1 MNARNMLSF
10 LLVTLVVISVAPGV
24 VRAEADTP
32 IIRITGSAATKDAIN
47 LGGLTATGAQ
57 AKLFL
62 RTLMADLERSG
73 WFKVETA
80 GSTKVSGTVT
90 DAGASV
96 QTACAVTWNGGSFS
110 WSRGPGTA
118 DARREAHVFADEI
131 VSRIKGVKGIAGTR
145 IIMVRRTGS
154 NSAELFVCDADGQNM
169 MQITHDNVLCVG
181 PRWTPDGHG
190 AYYTSY
196 ANGRPCA
203 YRISTETAVKQLLSG
218 YLGLNAGAVVSP
230 RTGADVA
237 LILSFPGNPEL
248 FLMHLGD
255 GALTRLTRTHTAV
268 EASPAWSPDGRQ
280 IAYVSDEAR
289 RAQVYI
295 MDVASKKSRRATV
308 TYGSEN
314 LSPSWSSDG
323 KQIAYTSRRGG
334 VYQLGVLEPA
344 RGEQHDTL
352 TSGAPHE
359 DPSWAPDNRH
369 LVCSRR
375 DGSGSSI
382 CVIDS
387 LGDPEIRLFTSPG
400 DWITP
405 DWSQR

>member
-1 MNARNMLSF
+1 MNTRNLF
-10 LLVTLVVISVAPGV
+10 PILLVTLLIASLAPTALRAGPANADIVVAKAG
-24 VRAEADTP
+24 
-32 IIRITGSAATKDAIN
+32 ATKDSIN
-47 LGGLTATGAQ
+47 LGSLTATGPQ
-57 AKLFL
+57 AKVFL

-73 WFKVETA
+73 WFQVATS
-80 GSTKVSGTVT
+80 GSTKITGTVT

-96 QTACAVTWNGGSFS
+96 QSGCAVTWPGGSFQ
-110 WSRGPGTA
+110 WAHTPGTA
-118 DARREAHVFADEI
+118 DARREAHLFADEI
-131 VSRIKGVKGIAGTR
+131 VSKLKGVRGIASTR
-145 IIMVRRTGS
+145 IIMVKRMGGAS
-154 NSAELFVCDADGQNM
+154 ELFVCDADGQNM
-169 MQITHDNVLCVG
+169 KQITHDNVLCVG
-181 PRWTPDGHG
+181 PRWTPNGQG

-196 ANGRPCA
+196 LNGRPCA
-203 YRISTETAVKQLLSG
+203 YRISTETGARQMLSG
-218 YLGLNAGAVVSP
+218 YLGLNAGPVVSP
-230 RTGADVA
+230 KNGAEVA

-255 GALTRLTRTHTAV
+255 GALTRLTRTHNAA
-268 EASPAWSPDGRQ
+268 EASPTWSPDGSE
-280 IAYVSDEAR
+280 IAYVSDETG

-295 MDVASKKSRRATV
+295 MDVAAKKARRATV

-314 LSPSWSSDG
+314 LSPNWSPDG

-334 VYQLGVLEPA
+334 VYQIGALEPG
-344 RGEQHDTL
+344 RGEQRETL

-359 DPSWAPDNRH
+359 DPSWAADNRH

-375 DGSGSSI
+375 DGGGSSI

-387 LGDPEIRLFTSPG
+387 LGDPEIRLFALPG